1 LKEQISLINDH
12 IWLLDLKKTFKNQK
26 YLIIVKKTTSEE
38 ASEEQVGDIIQ
49 TLENSLSH
57 KYDRL
62 HNIMMRRMETLDNLT
77 RALFKN
83 QTDQSV
89 KMQKLV
95 SVVRTSEHTLND
107 VSRQVKGISGE
118 K

>member
-1 LKEQISLINDH
+1 
-12 IWLLDLKKTFKNQK
+12 
-26 YLIIVKKTTSEE
+26 
-38 ASEEQVGDIIQ
+38 
-49 TLENSLSH
+49 
-57 KYDRL
+57 
-62 HNIMMRRMETLDNLT
+62 MMRRMETIDNLT

-83 QTDQSV
+83 QKDQSV
-89 KMQKLV
+89 KMQKMV